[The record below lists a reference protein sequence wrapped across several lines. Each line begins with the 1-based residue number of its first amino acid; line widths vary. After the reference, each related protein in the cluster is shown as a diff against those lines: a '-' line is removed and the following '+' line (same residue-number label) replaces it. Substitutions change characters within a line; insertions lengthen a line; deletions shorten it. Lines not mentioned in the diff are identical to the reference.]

1 MTGVAGLLLA
11 DGRLPTGGHAH
22 SAGLEPALRA
32 GLRPDEIP
40 SYLRARL
47 HTVGRVE
54 AATAVLAR
62 RAAAGELTVSLVQLQ
77 SAYDAR
83 TSSAALRAASAQLGR
98 GLSRLAQRLW
108 PDAPAIGEL
117 AAMAAPCRPVAF
129 GVVAAVAGLDDLRT
143 ARTALYDDLQTAAC
157 AAPKI
162 IPIDPVEPVRWV
174 LDLTDVV
181 ERVVALAV
189 AVTGFGDLPALTAPL
204 VEQWSLEHSHRQRRI
219 FYA

>member
-1 MTGVAGLLLA
+1 MAGLLLA

-32 GLRPDEIP
+32 GLAPAEIP
-40 SYLRARL
+40 RYLRARL

-62 RAAAGELTVSLVQLQ
+62 RAAVGEITVDLAQLQ
-77 SAYDAR
+77 AAYDAR

-98 GLSRLAQRLW
+98 GLSRLALRLW
-108 PDAPAIGEL
+108 PDAPPIGAL
-117 AAMAAPCRPVAF
+117 AAMAAPCRPVAL
-129 GVVAAVAGLDDLRT
+129 GVVAAVAGLDDIQT

-157 AAPKI
+157 AAPKL
-162 IPIDPVEPVRWV
+162 IPIDPIEPVRWV
-174 LDLTDVV
+174 LDLGEAV
-181 ERVVALAV
+181 ERVGALAV
-189 AVTGFGDLPALTAPL
+189 TVTGTADLPVLTAPL

-219 FYA
+219 FHA